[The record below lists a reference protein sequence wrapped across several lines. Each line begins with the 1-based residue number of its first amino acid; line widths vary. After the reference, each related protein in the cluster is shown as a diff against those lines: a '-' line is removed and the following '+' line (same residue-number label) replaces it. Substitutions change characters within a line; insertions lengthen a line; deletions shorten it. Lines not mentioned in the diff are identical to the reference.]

1 MKYVNFSRPGW
12 SLAPI
17 PVYGLPF
24 FEVGARKDQ
33 LQHILRFLSSPMM
46 NGGKEILIGVVKAEW
61 GYGKTHLFL
70 HLIKKI
76 LEEKKIDKV
85 DMAKALPIYME
96 FDDLVKMGILQLR
109 AEGNEGNR
117 EFCNILFQASMS
129 AIKKYEDSYQIPY
142 SEHTKDELYK
152 LISTLK
158 DEDATEIFGEIMKYY
173 DRIYI
178 FLDEVESAVEYKD
191 EGMTALFLRLVIKDF
206 LERKLPIRENVTLLM
221 GCSTPIWDTFMTYFG
236 EIIGR
241 YIRREYIYELEP
253 ITSEDAFSFID
264 QAVKLGGID
273 QENPFGTY
281 TIQALWRASLGSPFN
296 LLNLYAWISRLAL
309 EKSAKGKIQE
319 ITYEEVFE
327 GLKGREVPIAEG
339 KTVPAVDPGVLKRFE
354 ELFMKPEDY
363 EVLRLF
369 VGEYGL
375 HSVDQIADKL
385 RTTRDETFK
394 KISEAN
400 RNCIKAF
407 NRPLFSRYKILSL
420 KEEYELRRALREIN
434 LLSEEGEIFGMRFEV
449 DFYPK
454 ISLYMDGR
462 ARVYSIPTEEKE
474 FQDLMGLEFTEEL
487 RRNFEKMRDF
497 LEFEPETYYRLSS
510 FADRRVFPSPESKL
524 YVFIRSYLRQR
535 EAERR
540 VEEIFYDK
548 PEEFSRYVKSALSKL
563 FELFDEKW
571 KNLVLKEEE

>member
-12 SLAPI
+12 TLAPV

-24 FEVGARKDQ
+24 FEVGGRKDQ
-33 LQHILRFLSSPMM
+33 VQHILRFLSSPMLD
-46 NGGKEILIGVVKAEW
+46 GGKDILIGVVKAEW

-85 DMAKALPIYME
+85 DMENVLPIYME
-96 FDDLVKMGILQLR
+96 FGDLVKMGILQLR
-109 AEGNEGNR
+109 AEGKEEYR
-117 EFCNILFQASMS
+117 EFCNILFRASMS

-142 SEHTKDELYK
+142 SEHVRDGLYK
-152 LISTLK
+152 LISTL
-158 DEDATEIFGEIMKYY
+158 ENADATQIFAEIMKHYS
-173 DRIYI
+173 RIYL
-178 FLDEVESAVEYKD
+178 FLDEVESAIQYRD
-191 EGMTALFLRLVIKDF
+191 EAMTALFLRLMIKDF
-206 LERKLPIRENVTLLM
+206 LERKLPVRENVTVLM
-221 GCSTPIWDTFMTYFG
+221 GCSAPIWDTFMTYFG

-241 YIRREYIYELEP
+241 YVRREYTYELEP
-253 ITSEDAFSFID
+253 ITLEDAFSFID
-264 QAVKLGGID
+264 QAVKLGGVD

-296 LLNLYAWISRLAL
+296 LLNLYTWISRLAL
-309 EKSAKGKIQE
+309 EKSAKEKIQE
-319 ITYEEVFE
+319 ISYKEVFE

-339 KTVPAVDPGVLKRFE
+339 KTVPAVDPRVFKRFE
-354 ELFMKPEDY
+354 ELFMKPEDN

-369 VGEYGL
+369 IGEYGL

-385 RTTRDETFK
+385 RIASDETFK

-400 RNCIKAF
+400 RNSIRAF
-407 NRPLFSRYKILSL
+407 NRPLFSRYKILSM

-434 LLSEEGEIFGMRFEV
+434 LLSEEGEIFGMSFER

-454 ISLYMDGR
+454 MTWYIED
-462 ARVYSIPTEEKE
+462 RVRVFSIPTEEKE

-487 RRNFEKMRDF
+487 RRNFEKIRDF
-497 LEFEPETYYRLSS
+497 LEFKPETYYRLSS

-524 YVFIRSYLRQR
+524 YVFIKSYLRQR
-535 EAERR
+535 EVERR

-548 PEEFSRYVKSALSKL
+548 PEELSQYVKLALSKL
-563 FELFDEKW
+563 FEVFGEKW
-571 KNLVLKEEE
+571 RNLVLKEE